1 VTGIQRLNAMSLFGR
16 GWCGVMSAYSLAVIA
31 CLFLIGRSE
40 ILPTTCSSIKVVLQ
54 NSSIRIQVVL
64 QNEKKYRTSIVKLNK
79 TLHSMLIILSKTN
92 TII

>member
-64 QNEKKYRTSIVKLNK
+64 QKYRTSIVKLNK